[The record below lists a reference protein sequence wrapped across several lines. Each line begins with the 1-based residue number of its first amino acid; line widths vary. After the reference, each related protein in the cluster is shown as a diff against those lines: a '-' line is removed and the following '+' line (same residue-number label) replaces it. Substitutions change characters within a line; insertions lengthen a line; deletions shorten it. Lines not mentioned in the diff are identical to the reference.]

1 MSPFGKIFGK
11 KKNNSETEED
21 LSGDEE
27 ELPQAFQLEPP
38 AANPEPTGEAT
49 SEEQADPLLGDEGA
63 STGAEEEQKQEEN
76 SESKE
81 GDLMGLFGT
90 TAHGGQELEALSSD
104 IEDVSVQELL
114 ADLQSIA
121 TALRG
126 GSAPAGEG
134 RREEAA

>member
-11 KKNNSETEED
+11 KKDDSETEED
-21 LSGDEE
+21 LSGEEE

-38 AANPEPTGEAT
+38 AGKPEPSGEAT
-49 SEEQADPLLGDEGA
+49 SEEQADPLSSAEGA
-63 STGAEEEQKQEEN
+63 SAGAEEEQKQEEN

-81 GDLMGLFGT
+81 DDLLTLFGT
-90 TAHGGQELEALSSD
+90 TAHGGHELEALSSD
-104 IEDVSVQELL
+104 IEDVPVQELL

-121 TALRG
+121 AALRG
-126 GSAPAGEG
+126 GSARAGEG